1 MSASIQRRGL
11 MLVLSSPSG
20 AGKSTISRA
29 LLASDANLSMSVS
42 VTTRKPRPGEV
53 DGKDYFFV
61 SVPEYE
67 RMVRDNEF
75 LEHAKVFDN
84 LYGTPRAYVQKVL
97 SSGKDILF
105 DIDWQGTQKLTAGT
119 REDVVTIFILPPS
132 HDELDRRLRAR
143 AQDSDEVVRG
153 RMARASDEMSHFA
166 EYDYVVIN
174 TEIEKS
180 IEQVRTILAAERL
193 RRSRQPGLVDFVN
206 QLRGMNQR
214 LSTAFANPQNCC
226 TVSVSA
232 RAVGSTPAASQSAIA
247 SPPRDFRLCRS
258 ILRRWPKAAAVTRSS
273 VARLAG
279 ASGAG
284 RGCKVT
290 TLESTCGGGVKARGL
305 TSKAIATSHSHC
317 AMMLT
322 RP

>member
-1 MSASIQRRGL
+1 MSASSLQRRGL

-29 LLASDANLSMSVS
+29 LLANDADLSMSVS

-67 RMVRDNEF
+67 RMVRDNEL

-180 IEQVRTILAAERL
+180 IAQVRTILAAERL
-193 RRSRQPGLVDFVN
+193 RRTRQPGLVDFVN
-206 QLRGMNQR
+206 QLRGTN
-214 LSTAFANPQNCC
+214 
-226 TVSVSA
+226 
-232 RAVGSTPAASQSAIA
+232 
-247 SPPRDFRLCRS
+247 
-258 ILRRWPKAAAVTRSS
+258 
-273 VARLAG
+273 
-279 ASGAG
+279 
-284 RGCKVT
+284 
-290 TLESTCGGGVKARGL
+290 
-305 TSKAIATSHSHC
+305 
-317 AMMLT
+317 
-322 RP
+322 